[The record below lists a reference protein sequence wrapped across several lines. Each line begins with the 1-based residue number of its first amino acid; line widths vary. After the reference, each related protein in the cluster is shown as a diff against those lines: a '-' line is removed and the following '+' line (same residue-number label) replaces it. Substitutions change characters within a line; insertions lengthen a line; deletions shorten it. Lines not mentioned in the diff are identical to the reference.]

1 MIQSYKD
8 LQVYQRSYK
17 IALTMYE
24 QTKVIPKDETYG
36 IVSQIKR
43 AGLSIPL
50 NIAEGYGKKASEK
63 EFKRYLQM
71 AMGSCNEMS
80 VLLEFTKDLGY
91 LEDETYEKLVK
102 EYDEIGRMLNV
113 MITKWK

>member
-24 QTKVIPKDETYG
+24 QTKGIPEEERYG
-36 IVSQIKR
+36 IISQMKR
-43 AGLSIPL
+43 ASLSIPL

-63 EFKRYLQM
+63 EFKRFLQM
-71 AMGSCNEMS
+71 AMGSCNEMN

-91 LEDETYEKLVK
+91 IEQETSERLVK